1 MLRAIQPYVDIAR
14 PSHWLK
20 NIFVVPGVLL
30 AITFSGQPLAVAWS
44 ASVLIGL
51 VAACLVASSNY
62 VLNEILDAP
71 SDGYHPD
78 KQSRPIPSGRVSVPR
93 AYAEFIV
100 LALAG
105 IGLASLVNAHL
116 AAAAALLWVMG
127 MVYNVPPL
135 RLKDRP
141 YLDVVCES
149 VNNPIR
155 LAIGWYATGLT
166 QPITL
171 SAIVAYWMFGAF
183 LMAVKRF
190 AEYRYIGDDER
201 AGHYRRSFRHYN
213 EEYLQLS
220 ILFYTA
226 FFGMS
231 AGVFIARYRVELVG
245 AIPFVALAM
254 AQYLHVGYKPNSP
267 VQHPEKLYR
276 DRKLFAVVTLAFVV
290 STALLLWDVPQ
301 LHDVFAPRF
310 EPAGPAP

>member
-1 MLRAIQPYVDIAR
+1 MFRAIQPYVDIAR

-20 NIFVVPGVLL
+20 NVFVAPGVLL
-30 AITFSGQPLAVAWS
+30 AITFSGLPITDA
-44 ASVLIGL
+44 ASGPVFIAFA
-51 VAACLVASSNY
+51 AACLVASSNY

-71 SDGYHPD
+71 SDRFHPD
-78 KQSRPIPSGRVSVPR
+78 KQSRPIPSGLVSIPV
-93 AYAEFIV
+93 AYAEFAV

-105 IGLASLVNAHL
+105 VGLALTVNVHL
-116 AAAAALLWVMG
+116 ASAAALLWVMG
-127 MVYNVPPL
+127 LFYNVPPL
-135 RLKDRP
+135 RMKDRP

-149 VNNPIR
+149 INNPIR

-183 LMAVKRF
+183 LMAVKRL
-190 AEYRYIGDDER
+190 AEYRHIGDEAR

-231 AGVFIARYRVELVG
+231 AGVFIARYRVELVM

-254 AQYLHVGYKPNSP
+254 AQYLHVGYKPDSP

-276 DRKLFAVVTLAFVV
+276 DRKLFAVVVLAFCV
-290 STALLLWDVPQ
+290 STALLLWDIPQ
-301 LHDVFAPRF
+301 LHGLFAPRF
-310 EPAGPAP
+310 EPVGGP